1 MLTALLVPQGMA
13 YARLAGLP
21 PVYGLYATMV
31 PLIAYAILG
40 PSRILVLG
48 PDSAVAPVV
57 AATVIPL
64 AGDDPTERAALAAT
78 LAVIVGAFCLLGALL
93 RLGLL
98 TDLLS
103 TPIRLGYL
111 AGIVA
116 VVLADQIP
124 ALFGIDAGTGDV
136 LQQLRTAGTAL
147 DEADRLTGA
156 IGVGTLVTI
165 LVLRRAAPAVPAV
178 LVAVVGATVLVAV
191 LGLADEVATVGA
203 LPQGLPRLDVP
214 HASMDDL
221 RRLVPAGAALA
232 LLAFADTSV
241 LSRSYAAR
249 LGQRVDQNRELLGLG
264 GANAATGLFQGFPI
278 SSSSSRTP
286 VAEAAGART
295 QLAGVV
301 AAVGLAVVLVA
312 GNDLLADLPQCALA
326 AVIVASVITLV
337 DVPALRRLARV
348 NRTDFLLAVAA
359 FLAVAL
365 FGVLPGIGVAI
376 ALSLAAVLVRA
387 WRPYSA
393 VLGRVPGR
401 KGYHDTVRHPEGDLV
416 PGLVLL
422 RFDAPLFFAN
432 AEVFRERLEDAIDAS
447 PTEVRTV
454 VLAAEPITDVD
465 TTAADILAEIHQE
478 LAARGIGLW
487 LAELKGPTKDA
498 LVRYGLVDVIGP
510 ERLYPTIGLAVRAH
524 VAESGVAW
532 RDWEDVN
539 RVDG

>member
-1 MLTALLVPQGMA
+1 MADETRSSRSARTAAARVADAIPGIATVRSYRRGWLRHDAVAGLVLTALLVPQGMA
-13 YARLAGLP
+13 YSRLAGLP

-64 AGDDPTERAALAAT
+64 AGDDPAERAALAAT
-78 LAVIVGAFCLLGALL
+78 LAVIVGVFCIVGALL

-136 LQQLRTAGTAL
+136 LQQLRTAGSSL
-147 DEADRLTGA
+147 DEADLLTGA

-165 LVLRRAAPAVPAV
+165 LVLRRVSPTVPAV
-178 LVAVVGATVLVAV
+178 LIAVVGATLLVAV
-191 LGLADEVATVGA
+191 LGLADEVATVGS
-203 LPQGLPRLDVP
+203 LPQGLPRLDLP
-214 HASMDDL
+214 HPSMDDL

-286 VAEAAGART
+286 G
-295 QLAGVV
+295 
-301 AAVGLAVVLVA
+301 
-312 GNDLLADLPQCALA
+312 
-326 AVIVASVITLV
+326 
-337 DVPALRRLARV
+337 RR
-348 NRTDFLLAVAA
+348 
-359 FLAVAL
+359 
-365 FGVLPGIGVAI
+365 
-376 ALSLAAVLVRA
+376 
-387 WRPYSA
+387 
-393 VLGRVPGR
+393 GRWCP
-401 KGYHDTVRHPEGDLV
+401 
-416 PGLVLL
+416 
-422 RFDAPLFFAN
+422 N
-432 AEVFRERLEDAIDAS
+432 
-447 PTEVRTV
+447 
-454 VLAAEPITDVD
+454 
-465 TTAADILAEIHQE
+465 
-478 LAARGIGLW
+478 AARGRRCRRRPRGRPRRRQRP
-487 LAELKGPTKDA
+487 AG
-498 LVRYGLVDVIGP
+498 
-510 ERLYPTIGLAVRAH
+510 
-524 VAESGVAW
+524 
-532 RDWEDVN
+532 
-539 RVDG
+539 